1 MKYYYV
7 YHQVEGAFTEHVNCE
22 GMLTEV
28 LSKPLLMMKCFHEFQ
43 SSKTMNYHNTPKL
56 IVHLSLLKKIPPNKA
71 VPFSCQTFSSS
82 PQDPRIPSLMVT
94 KDPS

>member
-1 MKYYYV
+1 MKYCYV

-43 SSKTMNYHNTPKL
+43 SS
-56 IVHLSLLKKIPPNKA
+56 
-71 VPFSCQTFSSS
+71 
-82 PQDPRIPSLMVT
+82 
-94 KDPS
+94 

>member
-56 IVHLSLLKKIPPNKA
+56 IVHLSLLKKIPPIKLSHSL
-71 VPFSCQTFSSS
+71 VKPFHLHHKTHAS
-82 PQDPRIPSLMVT
+82 RL
-94 KDPS
+94 